1 MARGL
6 NRVFLI
12 GNLTRDP
19 ELRYT
24 PNNTAV
30 ADMGLAVNRTYR
42 DQSGETQ
49 EDTTFVDVTAWGRQ
63 AENCSQYLAKGSPVF
78 VEGRLTFESWE
89 NNEGQRRSKLKVTAQ
104 RIDFLGSGQ
113 QAEGAEGAQEPQ
125 GAQPPGAG
133 QDSPEEI
140 LDDVDLEE
148 TEDDIPF

>member
-49 EDTTFVDVTAWGRQ
+49 EDTTFVDITAWGRQ

-113 QAEGAEGAQEPQ
+113 QTEGAEKTQSAP
-125 GAQPPGAG
+125 AA

>member
-30 ADMGLAVNRTYR
+30 ADMGLAVNRTYQ
-42 DQSGETQ
+42 DQSGESQ
-49 EDTTFVDVTAWGRQ
+49 EDTTFVDITAWGRQ
-63 AENCSQYLAKGSPVF
+63 AENCSQYLAKGSPIF

-104 RIDFLGSGQ
+104 RIDFLGSGKQ
-113 QAEGAEGAQEPQ
+113 SDEAGETPPAGAS
-125 GAQPPGAG
+125 

>member
-30 ADMGLAVNRTYR
+30 ADMGLAVNRTYQN
-42 DQSGETQ
+42 QSGETQ
-49 EDTTFVDVTAWGRQ
+49 EDTTFVDITAWGRQ
-63 AENCSQYLAKGSPVF
+63 AENSSQYLAKGSPVF
-78 VEGRLTFESWE
+78 IEGRLTFDSWE
-89 NNEGQRRSKLKVTAQ
+89 NNEGESRSKLKVTAQ
-104 RIDFLGSGQ
+104 RIDFLGSGK
-113 QAEGAEGAQEPQ
+113 QAGEAGEGEAA
-125 GAQPPGAG
+125 ASGAG
-133 QDSPEEI
+133 DESPEEI
-140 LDDVDLEE
+140 LDDVELEE

>member
-30 ADMGLAVNRTYR
+30 ADLGLAVNRVYQ
-42 DQSGETQ
+42 DNSGEMQ
-49 EDTTFVDVTAWGRQ
+49 EDTTFVDVTAWGRN
-63 AENCSQYLAKGSPVF
+63 AENCSQYLSKGSPAF
-78 VEGRLTFESWE
+78 IEGRLTFDSWE
-89 NNEGQRRSKLKVTAQ
+89 NDQGERRSKLKVTAR
-104 RIDFLGSGQ
+104 RIDFLGAG
-113 QAEGAEGAQEPQ
+113 EGKASEAGAP
-125 GAQPPGAG
+125 AG
-133 QDSPEEI
+133 EESSPEEI
-140 LDDVDLEE
+140 LDSVDVDE